1 MLHHGWCCEEWPND
15 GTPLPKCSRFPK
27 THRMVFQGVPENL
40 QQVTFGALNTAV
52 NLVTLESLG
61 VSNNFIHPA
70 LNCLLK
76 GLVLSGVDANVG
88 EFKNHGAVFPVGIG
102 KSDQFILAA

>member
-1 MLHHGWCCEEWPND
+1 
-15 GTPLPKCSRFPK
+15 
-27 THRMVFQGVPENL
+27 
-40 QQVTFGALNTAV
+40 
-52 NLVTLESLG
+52 LESLG

-70 LNCLLK
+70 LNGLLK

-88 EFKNHGAVFPVGIG
+88 EFKNHGAVFPVGMG